1 MKIHIITIFPESFES
16 PHNGTTSGS
25 YFSSS
30 IIWKA
35 REKWLFELEIYKLN
49 DFSDDNF
56 KRVDDKAYW
65 MHWQVISPEPLEKS
79 IEYIFNKVWKKIPV
93 IYMSPSWDLLTQEK
107 IENYYERLEVEFIII
122 CGHYEWIDERII
134 EMYVDYKI
142 SIWEYVLTSGE
153 LSASVFLDALIRHIP
168 GVLGNIDS
176 LEEDSFSKKFDRQKE
191 YPVYTRPEEF
201 KWKKVPEILLSG
213 NHKEIEKWKKNNLG

>member
-1 MKIHIITIFPESFES
+1 MKIHIISIFPESFE
-16 PHNGTTSGS
+16 S

-35 REKWLFELEIYKLN
+35 SEKWLFSIELHKLN
-49 DFSDDNF
+49 NFSEDKF
-56 KRVDDKAYW
+56 KRVDNNAYG
-65 MHWQVISPEPLEKS
+65 MHGQVISAEPLSKA
-79 IEYIFNKVWKKIPV
+79 IEYIFNDVWSKIPV

-107 IENYYERLEVEFIII
+107 IENYYEELNGEFIII

-134 EMYVDYKI
+134 DMYVDYKI
-142 SIWEYVLTSGE
+142 SIGEYVLSSWE

-168 GVLGNIDS
+168 GVLWNIES
-176 LEEDSFSKKFDRQKE
+176 LNEDSFSKRFDRQKE

-201 KWKKVPEILLSG
+201 MWKKVPEILLSG
-213 NHKEIEKWKKNNLG
+213 NHKEIEKWKKENLT